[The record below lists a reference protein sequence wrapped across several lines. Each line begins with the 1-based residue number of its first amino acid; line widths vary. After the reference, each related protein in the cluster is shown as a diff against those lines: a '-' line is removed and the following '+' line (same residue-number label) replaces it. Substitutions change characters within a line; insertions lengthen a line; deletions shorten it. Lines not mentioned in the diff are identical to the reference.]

1 MSEIIKEIMEFEKFL
16 FIAAFPL
23 AALLGAAV
31 GYLGMHVTLMV
42 TLYPIHSQGVYWCCI
57 GASIIFAI
65 FGALIGV
72 DAVYVELRKRY
83 PDEICGAPLLR
94 YPDEIQS
101 EESVRPIR
109 EGNYRATG
117 TWYTSLVVEGAREK
131 LIKRERA
138 LFVEWELP
146 RIKQR
151 AEDLGFNVE
160 IADTVSDDDKILS
173 STSIRNLLADGCTR
187 DAAKMLGHWHRLD
200 GLVITGDQRGRTLG
214 YPTANIS
221 LDRLHKPRLGIYSV
235 LVDILSGPECG
246 SYTGVTSVGKKP
258 MFGDNVI
265 NCETYIFDFQE
276 DIYGEE
282 ISVALIDFIRP
293 EENFSSVEEL
303 ILQMDLDCRKA
314 KKSLSRR

>member
-1 MSEIIKEIMEFEKFL
+1 
-16 FIAAFPL
+16 
-23 AALLGAAV
+23 
-31 GYLGMHVTLMV
+31 
-42 TLYPIHSQGVYWCCI
+42 
-57 GASIIFAI
+57 
-65 FGALIGV
+65 
-72 DAVYVELRKRY
+72 
-83 PDEICGAPLLR
+83 
-94 YPDEIQS
+94 
-101 EESVRPIR
+101 
-109 EGNYRATG
+109 
-117 TWYTSLVVEGAREK
+117 
-131 LIKRERA
+131 
-138 LFVEWELP
+138 
-146 RIKQR
+146 
-151 AEDLGFNVE
+151 
-160 IADTVSDDDKILS
+160 
-173 STSIRNLLADGCTR
+173 
-187 DAAKMLGHWHRLD
+187 MLGHWHRLD